1 MPQAEQKLNEL
12 VDVTS
17 DHFAV
22 IESIARQCV
31 THESIV
37 LNVRNIETGEVT
49 RAIVTGVGTDYMS
62 EFECITAELD
72 PDNQ

>member
-1 MPQAEQKLNEL
+1 MPHAEQKLNEL

-17 DHFAV
+17 DHFGV

-37 LNVRNIETGEVT
+37 LNIRNTKTGEVT
-49 RAIVTGVGTDYMS
+49 RAIITGTGTDYMS
-62 EFECITAELD
+62 EFECINAELD